1 METPVTRPD
10 VGFTVAT
17 EVLLL
22 DQLPP
27 GVLQANADVPP
38 IHTLVFPVMAATVGF
53 TQGAGLMLTV
63 PEMLTTVAST
73 LHLHLVKTVPADE
86 G

>member
-1 METPVTRPD
+1 M
-10 VGFTVAT
+10 
-17 EVLLL
+17 LLL

-27 GVLQANADVPP
+27 GVLQANEDVLP

-53 TQGAGLMLTV
+53 TQGAGLIFAV
-63 PEMLTTVAST
+63 AEMLTTVAST
-73 LHLHLVKTVPADE
+73 LHLHLVYTVPADE

>member
-1 METPVTRPD
+1 M
-10 VGFTVAT
+10 
-17 EVLLL
+17 LLL

-27 GVLQANADVPP
+27 GVLQANEDVPP

-53 TQGAGLMLTV
+53 TQGAGLIFAV
-63 PEMLTTVAST
+63 AEMLTTVAST
-73 LHLHLVKTVPADE
+73 LHLHLVYTVPADE